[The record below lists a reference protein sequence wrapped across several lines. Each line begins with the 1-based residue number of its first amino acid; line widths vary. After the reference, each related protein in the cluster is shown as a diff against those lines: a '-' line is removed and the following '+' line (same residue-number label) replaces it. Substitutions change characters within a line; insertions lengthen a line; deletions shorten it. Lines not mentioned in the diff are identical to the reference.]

1 MSRLKIGVRL
11 ESLELPLRRGLQE
24 VERMGASGVQV
35 DAVGDLAPVRLSQ
48 TGRRELR
55 HLLRSHN
62 LEIAAVGC
70 PLRRGL
76 DVAENQELRI
86 EHVKKVLT
94 LSFDFGAR
102 LVIVEAGK
110 VASEESAGLMFEA
123 LRTLGQFGDKTGA
136 VLALTTGLDPADALA
151 RFLDRFDTGSL
162 AANLDPAALL
172 INGFDPISAV
182 RSLNQRVRHVY
193 ARDARRAGESRN
205 PGSAAGARRH
215 RLDAVL
221 GRPRG
226 DRLSK
231 LDHDRA
237 KTGRRQA
244 GGRLRGSGIPTAA
257 WGVRV
262 GQPSTPGS
270 MSCIWRFGCFG
281 GSPVV
286 ALRWVEDWFSG
297 EWRSCVSFF
306 REWFGPPQ

>member
-1 MSRLKIGVRL
+1 MNLPRVLPASRPSARFDMSRLKIGVRL
-11 ESLELPLRRGLQE
+11 ESLGSPLRRGLQE

-35 DAVGDLAPVRLSQ
+35 DAVGELAPDRLSQ

-62 LEIAAVGC
+62 LEMAAVGC

-94 LSFDFGAR
+94 LGFDLGAR

-110 VASEESAGLMFEA
+110 VGSEESAGLMFEA

-136 VLALTTGLDPADALA
+136 ILALTTGLDPPDVLA

-182 RSLNQRVRHVY
+182 RSLNQRIRHVY
-193 ARDARRAGESRN
+193 ARDARRAGASREAQEVA
-205 PGSAAGARRH
+205 PGHGDIDWMQFLGALEEIDYRSWITIVRKQGDARLADVSAGVAILRR
-215 RLDAVL
+215 L
-221 GRPRG
+221 G
-226 DRLSK
+226 
-231 LDHDRA
+231 
-237 KTGRRQA
+237 
-244 GGRLRGSGIPTAA
+244 
-257 WGVRV
+257 V
-262 GQPSTPGS
+262 
-270 MSCIWRFGCFG
+270 
-281 GSPVV
+281 
-286 ALRWVEDWFSG
+286 
-297 EWRSCVSFF
+297 
-306 REWFGPPQ
+306 